1 MPVVLYPVLR
11 SILEHMEANCRFSL
25 SGRCPEISR
34 VEKSVP
40 LRVKTIL
47 FSDNTFSINNI
58 KYKVFFEIP
67 RMRIMYTLLPIRMPN
82 HPLTMRI
89 YHFNTKVFAEKKF
102 SRNYGIEEALRKVM
116 EYFFGGRSN
125 IHVQCVTVFDNGLSN
140 LKVSVLENSVFGVPI
155 FHPIVQRSP
164 LKELHID
171 VCHPNDFENPLVRT
185 AEKIIIMD
193 YDYEEPDNWL
203 ETHRDLPNK
212 EVIIRT
218 YEHGFTNIKIL
229 DLIEYWR
236 KTRRA
241 IESSFSILKSDRDS
255 IEKLM
260 ENIKE
265 RFQGTC
271 EEVKVTNT
279 KTFFDINAVSI
290 QIDSE
295 SKIVV
300 YGGKTYYWSE
310 VVSKVVIK
318 VMAVGSSAEIQK
330 EETEPLEEPKIVPR
344 KPFNY
349 FAIVIPLLTL
359 LIAYFFWL
367 HLFLEHIHHLTPSD

>member
-125 IHVQCVTVFDNGLSN
+125 IHDQCVTVFDN
-140 LKVSVLENSVFGVPI
+140 
-155 FHPIVQRSP
+155 
-164 LKELHID
+164 
-171 VCHPNDFENPLVRT
+171 
-185 AEKIIIMD
+185 
-193 YDYEEPDNWL
+193 
-203 ETHRDLPNK
+203 
-212 EVIIRT
+212 
-218 YEHGFTNIKIL
+218 
-229 DLIEYWR
+229 
-236 KTRRA
+236 
-241 IESSFSILKSDRDS
+241 
-255 IEKLM
+255 
-260 ENIKE
+260 
-265 RFQGTC
+265 GTC

-318 VMAVGSSAEIQK
+318 AMAVGSSAEIQK